1 MPLAPTAQ
9 QVPNMLMPD
18 QMRANSYRADVMKLF
33 QSLGFMNGSEDQRK
47 QMVGTYIFREVTR
60 MVGEEFSP
68 KITGMIIDLP
78 MADLNYS
85 VSTLDM
91 LNFKVRSAVQLLV
104 ETNNAAP
111 DTIAQMPMNSD
122 SKLVV

>member
-1 MPLAPTAQ
+1 
-9 QVPNMLMPD
+9 MLMPD